1 MHLRDR
7 GEVDESANDSYLFEE
22 HVGQLLWTAAALL
35 HFVVVVVAAAAVAAA
50 AAALGSGAHC
60 FLAVVARD

>member
-35 HFVVVVVAAAAVAAA
+35 HFVVVAAAAAAAA